1 MKRREAIR
9 MAIAGT
15 IGAAVPVAAQA
26 NEVQLLDQVPYR
38 GTFEWAMMKMREGLS
53 VHRRSW
59 NDGTTFLRWSLKNG
73 EIHYSWFEDEVG
85 VHDWTIKA
93 LVMQSDLVA
102 NDWEVAA

>member
-26 NEVQLLDQVPYR
+26 QVPYR

-73 EIHYSWFEDEVG
+73 EIHYSWFEDGVG